1 MGSFHTN
8 MEVRTPA
15 VGNVIILLPDI
26 INRNTLL
33 PEIDYFVHVRGCFRC
48 ICFSQAREVN
58 LKCWPKCQRATP
70 GG

>member
-33 PEIDYFVHVRGCFRC
+33 PEIDYFVHVRGCTK
-48 ICFSQAREVN
+48 AREVN